1 MYKRIIYRS
10 VLILTLVLSCS
21 CNKYLT
27 LYPQDGTTRQAFWK
41 NKEQLQSAV
50 IGIYASLLQGTPP
63 SIATGKSSGNIGLTT
78 YQVGF

>member
-1 MYKRIIYRS
+1 MHKGIIYRS

-27 LYPQDGTTRQAFWK
+27 LYPQNGTIRQQFWQ

-50 IGIYASLLQGTPP
+50 IGIYSSMIQGT
-63 SIATGKSSGNIGLTT
+63 AGFGKRTANK
-78 YQVGF
+78 YQCTMV